1 MAGGDGREA
10 ATGIGALVGAAVR
23 RERLR
28 TGLSARLQN
37 HCKNRKETC

>member
-1 MAGGDGREA
+1 MNGSENAKG
-10 ATGIGALVGAAVR
+10 ATGIGAVVGAAVR